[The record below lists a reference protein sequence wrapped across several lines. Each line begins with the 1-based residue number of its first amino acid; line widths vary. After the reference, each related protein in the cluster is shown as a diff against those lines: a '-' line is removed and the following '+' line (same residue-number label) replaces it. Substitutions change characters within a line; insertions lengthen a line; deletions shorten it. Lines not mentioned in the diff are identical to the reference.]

1 MNRTL
6 SLAPADELAARE
18 RCDIR
23 EAAPGD
29 ADIIR
34 TFVAGLSVHTQYM
47 RFFTAVAPPS
57 PGLLRLL
64 AGGGTGKSDILLV
77 TDECGGVIG
86 HGMAVDVVRD
96 GVLRADI
103 GLVVADSWQGRGLG
117 TRLLSLLSERAA
129 RRGVAALVLDILPS
143 NARML
148 GIISRR
154 WPDARRTRTLDS
166 IMIEAPLAA
175 PALASAAAQ
184 LGGVRAARRPA
195 A

>member
-6 SLAPADELAARE
+6 SVAPANELAAGE
-18 RCDIR
+18 RWDIR
-23 EAAPGD
+23 EAATGD
-29 ADIIR
+29 ADRIR
-34 TFVAGLSVHTQYM
+34 DFVTGLSVHSQYM

-57 PGLLRLL
+57 PGLLRVL
-64 AGGGTGKSDILLV
+64 AGAGPGRSDILLV
-77 TDECGGVIG
+77 TGDCGAVIG
-86 HGMAVDVVRD
+86 HGMAVDVVQD

-129 RRGVAALVLDILPS
+129 RRGVAALVLDVLPS

-148 GIISRR
+148 GIIGRR
-154 WPDARRTRTLDS
+154 WPDAGRTRTPDS
-166 IMIEAPLAA
+166 ILIEVSLAV
-175 PALASAAAQ
+175 PAMAGAAVHP
-184 LGGVRAARRPA
+184 GGVRASRRPA